1 MGAVVSM
8 RYLGLRRGLRMLDH
22 RRRSSMFAVSPSP
35 CGKHALCSEPTRLI
49 SKRS

>member
-22 RRRSSMFAVSPSP
+22 RRRSSIAVSPSP
-35 CGKHALCSEPTRLI
+35 CGKHALRSEPTRLI